1 MQKIVAWAGN
11 PYFVSHMRNAGCH
24 VAVLP
29 RSLHTLTWADITRHC
44 GAVPDI
50 FIYGDCSVPPFVRDI
65 ESFPCA
71 TVFYAIDTH
80 IHSWYPRYAQA
91 FDLCCVAMRDHL
103 STFAGHRL
111 DAEQILWLPLFAKD
125 HDRRIETHDD
135 SRYEVVFVGKN
146 DPLLTPGRHKLL
158 HQLDGKV
165 PLTVLQGRY
174 DELYAR
180 AKLVLNVSEHGDLNF
195 RVFETLGCGAC
206 LVTPRVGHG
215 LLDLFSDGKELFTY
229 DADDL
234 THLVA
239 LIRELLA
246 NEARRREVADAGL
259 AAVTG
264 KHRAADRAREFM
276 AWISAHDLALLV
288 RNRLAAKEWIRQNC
302 LRLLYLHLAHAEADA
317 ERARMYVEFAGPG
330 PAL

>member
-11 PYFVSHMRNAGCH
+11 PYFASHMRTAGYH
-24 VAVLP
+24 VVVLP
-29 RSLHTLTWADITRHC
+29 RSLCTVTWADVTAQC
-44 GAVPDI
+44 GAVPDL
-50 FIYGDCSVPPFVRDI
+50 FIYGDCSVPPFLRDI

-91 FDLCCVAMRDHL
+91 FDLCSVAMRDHL
-103 STFAGHRL
+103 PTFSGHRL
-111 DAEQILWLPLFAKD
+111 GNEQIAWLPLFAKD
-125 HDRRIETHDD
+125 QDRRVEIHDGP
-135 SRYEVVFVGKN
+135 RYEVVFVGKN
-146 DPLLTPGRHKLL
+146 DPSLTPVRHKLL
-158 HQLDGKV
+158 QELGGKV

-180 AKLVLNVSEHGDLNF
+180 AKLVLNISEHEDLNF

-234 THLVA
+234 EQLAA
-239 LIRELLA
+239 LIRDLLA
-246 NEARRREVADAGL
+246 DETRRNEVADAGL
-259 AAVTG
+259 AAVDG

-276 AWISAHDLALLV
+276 EWIAAHDLAQLV
-288 RNRLAAKEWIRQNC
+288 RGRLAAKKWIRQSC

-330 PAL
+330 PVV